1 MPAVTAAPGIDV
13 TPSSF
18 TNALGHV
25 IATANSDTSLS
36 HEDAVAGA
44 K

>member
-18 TNALGHV
+18 TRALGQV
-25 IATANSDTSLS
+25 TAAVAASLWP
-36 HEDAVAGA
+36 EDAVADE
-44 K
+44 KR